1 MVEFKLDL
9 KSGVPFH
16 RQIVDQIRYG
26 IASDRLMP
34 GEQLPTVRALAVHL
48 QVNPNTVR
56 KAYSELE
63 ILGILDTQQGTGTFV
78 SHQQVEIGEDEK
90 EEEDLHTPG
99 LIMNHKAADEIG
111 SIEDHPMSMISE
123 IDAQAKKD
131 LDLINE
137 LCVKELIVLK
147 ILDKKS
153 LEQTERGVI
162 EFHYLY

>member
-34 GEQLPTVRALAVHL
+34 GEQLPTVRALAVDL
-48 QVNPNTVR
+48 QINPNTVR

-78 SHQQVEIGEDEK
+78 SDQQVEIGEDEK
-90 EEEDLHTPG
+90 KRMLRQ
-99 LIMNHKAADEIG
+99 ICDELVARG
-111 SIEDHPMSMISE
+111 HQYGFTLKE
-123 IDAQAKKD
+123 IVTHLNRRLENGQNKK
-131 LDLINE
+131 N
-137 LCVKELIVLK
+137 
-147 ILDKKS
+147 
-153 LEQTERGVI
+153 Q
-162 EFHYLY
+162 

>member
-26 IASDRLMP
+26 IASDRLLP
-34 GEQLPTVRALAVHL
+34 GEQLPTVRELAVHL

-78 SHQQVEIGEDEK
+78 SDQQVKIGADEK
-90 EEEDLHTPG
+90 QRMLRQ
-99 LIMNHKAADEIG
+99 ICDELVARG
-111 SIEDHPMSMISE
+111 NQYGFTLRE
-123 IDAQAKKD
+123 IVTHMQRR
-131 LDLINE
+131 
-137 LCVKELIVLK
+137 
-147 ILDKKS
+147 
-153 LEQTERGVI
+153 LENG
-162 EFHYLY
+162 

>member
-34 GEQLPTVRALAVHL
+34 GEQLPTVRALAVDL
-48 QVNPNTVR
+48 QINPNTVR

-78 SHQQVEIGEDEK
+78 SDQQVEISTDEK
-90 EEEDLHTPG
+90 QRMLQQ
-99 LIMNHKAADEIG
+99 ICDELVARG
-111 SIEDHPMSMISE
+111 HQYGFTLTE
-123 IDAQAKKD
+123 IVTHMQRR
-131 LDLINE
+131 
-137 LCVKELIVLK
+137 
-147 ILDKKS
+147 
-153 LEQTERGVI
+153 LEND
-162 EFHYLY
+162 

>member
-34 GEQLPTVRALAVHL
+34 GEQLPTVRELAVNL

-78 SHQQVEIGEDEK
+78 SDQQVEIGEAEKQRMLGQICDE
-90 EEEDLHTPG
+90 LVARGHQYGFT
-99 LIMNHKAADEIG
+99 LREIVTHLNRRLENG
-111 SIEDHPMSMISE
+111 
-123 IDAQAKKD
+123 QNKK
-131 LDLINE
+131 N
-137 LCVKELIVLK
+137 
-147 ILDKKS
+147 
-153 LEQTERGVI
+153 Q
-162 EFHYLY
+162 

>member
-56 KAYSELE
+56 KGYSELE

-78 SHQQVEIGEDEK
+78 SHRQVEIGQAEKQGMLRQICDE
-90 EEEDLHTPG
+90 LVARGNQYGFTVR
-99 LIMNHKAADEIG
+99 EIVT
-111 SIEDHPMSMISE
+111 HM
-123 IDAQAKKD
+123 QRR
-131 LDLINE
+131 
-137 LCVKELIVLK
+137 
-147 ILDKKS
+147 
-153 LEQTERGVI
+153 LEND
-162 EFHYLY
+162 

>member
-1 MVEFKLDL
+1 MIEFKLDL

-34 GEQLPTVRALAVHL
+34 GEQLPTVRELAVNL

-78 SHQQVEIGEDEK
+78 SDQQVEIGEAEKQRMLGQICDE
-90 EEEDLHTPG
+90 LVARGHQYGFT
-99 LIMNHKAADEIG
+99 LREIVTHLNRRLENG
-111 SIEDHPMSMISE
+111 
-123 IDAQAKKD
+123 QNKK
-131 LDLINE
+131 N
-137 LCVKELIVLK
+137 
-147 ILDKKS
+147 
-153 LEQTERGVI
+153 Q
-162 EFHYLY
+162 

>member
-34 GEQLPTVRALAVHL
+34 GEQLPTVRELAVHL
-48 QVNPNTVR
+48 QINPNTVR

-78 SHQQVEIGEDEK
+78 SHRQVEIGEAEKQRMLRQICDE
-90 EEEDLHTPG
+90 LVARG
-99 LIMNHKAADEIG
+99 NQYGFI
-111 SIEDHPMSMISE
+111 
-123 IDAQAKKD
+123 
-131 LDLINE
+131 
-137 LCVKELIVLK
+137 VKEIVTHMQRR
-147 ILDKKS
+147 
-153 LEQTERGVI
+153 LENG
-162 EFHYLY
+162 

>member
-63 ILGILDTQQGTGTFV
+63 ILRILDTQQGTGTFV
-78 SHQQVEIGEDEK
+78 SNQQVEIGEDEK
-90 EEEDLHTPG
+90 KRMLRQ
-99 LIMNHKAADEIG
+99 ICDELVARG
-111 SIEDHPMSMISE
+111 NQYGFTVRE
-123 IDAQAKKD
+123 IITHMQRR
-131 LDLINE
+131 
-137 LCVKELIVLK
+137 
-147 ILDKKS
+147 
-153 LEQTERGVI
+153 LEND
-162 EFHYLY
+162 

>member
-34 GEQLPTVRALAVHL
+34 GEQLPTVRELAVHL
-48 QVNPNTVR
+48 QVNPNTIR

-78 SHQQVEIGEDEK
+78 SHQQVEIGADEK
-90 EEEDLHTPG
+90 KRMLRQICDELVARGSQYG
-99 LIMNHKAADEIG
+99 LTVREIVT
-111 SIEDHPMSMISE
+111 HM
-123 IDAQAKKD
+123 QRR
-131 LDLINE
+131 
-137 LCVKELIVLK
+137 
-147 ILDKKS
+147 
-153 LEQTERGVI
+153 LEND
-162 EFHYLY
+162 